1 VLDEPS
7 WDAIHLARPRDDADV
22 SSSISSEALQNAAQE
37 HGAAGFGNTTQ
48 ADRGLTA
55 VLVLVPNYSHLPAE
69 DRPEAQFTGTRQ
81 GAREGRTPALSSS

>member
-22 SSSISSEALQNAAQE
+22 SSSISSEALQDAAQE

-55 VLVLVPNYSHLPAE
+55 ALVLAPNYSHLPAE
-69 DRPEAQFTGTRQ
+69 PEAQFTGTKQ